1 MIVINLSVAFKGIG
15 NSSNKLVSTLNGDKV
30 FLTNSYGGL
39 QRDIAEIRQ
48 NYNVVYMFGLDKKL
62 KGTIRIERSAIR
74 DNEIISSELDIDAF
88 VRGLNDTGI
97 IAKIGTHPRQSLCND
112 AYWHMLKK
120 FNGRVVFFH
129 IPSVKYLTEDYIAN
143 ITTALYA

>member
-88 VRGLNDTGI
+88 VRALNDTGI
-97 IAKIGTHPRQSLCND
+97 IAKIGTHPRQSFMVFETKQPD
-112 AYWHMLKK
+112 YPGAYSLERFME
-120 FNGRVVFFH
+120 
-129 IPSVKYLTEDYIAN
+129 IVKEL
-143 ITTALYA
+143 

>member
-15 NSSNKLVSTLNGDKV
+15 NSSNKLVSTFDGDKL

-39 QRDIAEIRQ
+39 QRDIAEIHQ
-48 NYNVVYMFGLDKKL
+48 NYEVVYMFGLDKKL
-62 KGTIRIERSAIR
+62 KGSIRIERCAIR
-74 DNEIISSELDIDAF
+74 DCEIISSELDLDAF
-88 VRGLNDTGI
+88 TCSLNDTGL
-97 IAKIGTHPRQSLCND
+97 IANIGAHPRQSLCND

-129 IPSVKYLTEDYIAN
+129 IPSVKYLTEDFIAN
-143 ITTALYA
+143 ITKALFS